1 MGIQINCWPFQKTS
15 SVAKNVLYCSIV
27 MSWNLLHV
35 VSEVG
40 GGECVWHAWSYG
52 EGVRVCVRVRV
63 CGSEYGVGGG
73 GGGRGLIIHCI
84 CNNNDLI
91 NKKSMPLQRG
101 LIGVTR
107 HQRKLFSSSNIISH
121 SHHYCM

>member
-1 MGIQINCWPFQKTS
+1 MPYLRW
-15 SVAKNVLYCSIV
+15 
-27 MSWNLLHV
+27 
-35 VSEVG
+35 G
-40 GGECVWHAWSYG
+40 GGECVWHTWCYG
-52 EGVRVCVRVRV
+52 EGVRVCVRVRMCFVRV
-63 CGSEYGVGGG
+63 CGSECGVGG

-107 HQRKLFSSSNIISH
+107 HQCKLFSSSNII
-121 SHHYCM
+121 